1 MPPVFPEIK
10 RSAMGRHHR
19 GNWALSGMK
28 AKQAQAAFS
37 AQCNTSFP
45 TSLLNVKAEDARVN
59 PFVDFMGNR
68 FLIFQFGIS
77 F

>member
-1 MPPVFPEIK
+1 
-10 RSAMGRHHR
+10 
-19 GNWALSGMK
+19 MK